1 MKSILKLTT
10 LILITPS
17 LFTFVFPNS
26 AKANNQF
33 DVCLRELT
41 TAGVTTE
48 LAQTG
53 CADAL
58 VPRELSTCVRTIA
71 TATDIK
77 AIDALKSCYQV
88 RRPVDMGNCV
98 VNINKNSILTPITK
112 TTMAKKEVETSME
125 ASMKRETETSMET
138 SMKTET
144 QTSMET
150 SMETSMKTETEKNLF
165 ATTDDDT
172 LTTKV
177 SPVMMA
183 LSTCQASLLPARH
196 AECVVGLSRTPQVT
210 EPTKAMTT
218 CLSAEDFPKDLFPS
232 YQ

>member
-1 MKSILKLTT
+1 MMKSIFKLTT

-17 LFTFVFPNS
+17 LFTFIFPNS

-33 DVCLRELT
+33 DVCLKDLIA
-41 TAGVTTE
+41 AGVPTE
-48 LAQTG
+48 QAQTG

-71 TATDIK
+71 TGTDIK

-98 VNINKNSILTPITK
+98 VSINKNSILTSATK
-112 TTMAKKEVETSME
+112 PTTTKETPQSTEAQIET
-125 ASMKRETETSMET
+125 
-138 SMKTET
+138 
-144 QTSMET
+144 
-150 SMETSMKTETEKNLF
+150 NLF
-165 ATTDDDT
+165 ATIDDNA
-172 LTTKV
+172 LETKV

-196 AECVVGLSRTPQVT
+196 SECVVALSRTPQVT
-210 EPTKAMTT
+210 DPTKAMTT
-218 CLSAEDFPKDLFPS
+218 CLSAEDFPRDLFPS
-232 YQ
+232 YQE

>member
-1 MKSILKLTT
+1 MKSIFKLTT
-10 LILITPS
+10 LILVTPS
-17 LFTFVFPNS
+17 LFTFIFPHS

-33 DVCLRELT
+33 DVCLKDLIA
-41 TAGVTTE
+41 AGVTTE
-48 LAQTG
+48 QAQTG

-58 VPRELSTCVRTIA
+58 VPRELSTCVSTISNN
-71 TATDIK
+71 TDIK

-98 VNINKNSILTPITK
+98 VTINKNSILASTRK
-112 TTMAKKEVETSME
+112 TTMAKKEVEASME
-125 ASMKRETETSMET
+125 
-138 SMKTET
+138 
-144 QTSMET
+144 
-150 SMETSMKTETEKNLF
+150 TETEKNLF
-165 ATTDDDT
+165 ATTDDNT

-196 AECVVGLSRTPQVT
+196 SECVVALSRTPQVT
-210 EPTKAMTT
+210 DPTKAMTT
-218 CLSAEDFPKDLFPS
+218 CLSAEDFPRDLFPS

>member
-1 MKSILKLTT
+1 MKSIFKLTT
-10 LILITPS
+10 LLLVTPS
-17 LFTFVFPNS
+17 LFTFIFPHS

-33 DVCLRELT
+33 DVCLKDLIA
-41 TAGVTTE
+41 AGVTTE
-48 LAQTG
+48 QAQTG

-58 VPRELSTCVRTIA
+58 VPRELSTCVGTISNN
-71 TATDIK
+71 TDIK

-98 VNINKNSILTPITK
+98 VTINKNSILASTRK
-112 TTMAKKEVETSME
+112 TTMEKKEVE
-125 ASMKRETETSMET
+125 ASMETETEI
-138 SMKTET
+138 
-144 QTSMET
+144 
-150 SMETSMKTETEKNLF
+150 EKNLF
-165 ATTDDDT
+165 ATTDDNT

-196 AECVVGLSRTPQVT
+196 SECVVALSRTPQVT
-210 EPTKAMTT
+210 DPTKAMTT
-218 CLSAEDFPKDLFPS
+218 CLSAEDFPRDLFPS

>member
-1 MKSILKLTT
+1 MKSIFKLTT
-10 LILITPS
+10 LILVSPS

-33 DVCLRELT
+33 DVCLKDLI

-48 LAQTG
+48 QAQTG

-71 TATDIK
+71 TGTDIK

-98 VNINKNSILTPITK
+98 VNINKTSILK
-112 TTMAKKEVETSME
+112 TTSKSTLEKKEVVTT
-125 ASMKRETETSMET
+125 ETET
-138 SMKTET
+138 
-144 QTSMET
+144 
-150 SMETSMKTETEKNLF
+150 NLF
-165 ATTDDDT
+165 ATTEDNT
-172 LTTKV
+172 LMTKI

-183 LSTCQASLLPARH
+183 LNTCQASLLPARH
-196 AECVVGLSRTPQVT
+196 SECVIALSRTPQVT
-210 EPTKAMTT
+210 DPTKAMTT
-218 CLSAEDFPKDLFPS
+218 CLSAEDFPRDLFPS
-232 YQ
+232 YQK

>member
-1 MKSILKLTT
+1 MKKILKLTT

-17 LFTFVFPNS
+17 LFTFIFPHS

-48 LAQTG
+48 QAQTG

-98 VNINKNSILTPITK
+98 VNINKNSILSSTMK
-112 TTMAKKEVETSME
+112 TAMVKKEVETSM
-125 ASMKRETETSMET
+125 KPETETSMEASIEA
-138 SMKTET
+138 SMKP
-144 QTSMET
+144 ET
-150 SMETSMKTETEKNLF
+150 SMETSMKTETETERNLF

-183 LSTCQASLLPARH
+183 LSTCQASLLPVRH
-196 AECVVGLSRTPQVT
+196 AECVIALSRTPQVT
-210 EPTKAMTT
+210 ESTKAMKT